1 MDKLDRIAADVLGV
15 TLRPAQRR
23 ALEALTG
30 HGDTLAVLPTGSGK
44 SAIYQVGGLAL
55 GGLTVVVSPL
65 IALQRDQLRSM
76 TARDSVRAV
85 MLNSSQHHA
94 DRADALAELAGGR
107 VDFVMLGPEQLA
119 NAETMAAITGS
130 PRPITLVAV
139 DEAHLVSEWGHDF
152 RPEYLRLADV
162 VEAAGRPPVLALT
175 ATAAPPVQADITRQL
190 RMRDPQ
196 VIVAD
201 FDRPN
206 ISLAVRR
213 TRRDRPE
220 AQAVDDRTV
229 EVVLAHEGPA
239 LVYALSHARCES
251 LAERLRLDAYRA
263 EPYHAGLPAARRSE
277 IQDAFFAGRLDVV
290 VATSAFGMGI
300 DKPDVRTVVH
310 AGVPGSLDEYYQ
322 EIGRAGRDGHPATA
336 VLVYDPRTV
345 RIPRLLAAR
354 SRMGAATVHA
364 VIDAIEAAQGRTTV
378 KDLAESA
385 QVGRSAAERVV
396 DELLD
401 LGLVHPDGNN
411 AILPAPMGD
420 AFRQVTAAGNR
431 RQAILRSR
439 IESARGYAETTHCR
453 RADLLAY
460 FGEHYTP
467 PCGSCDN
474 DKHPTTPAAP
484 IPPARAAYT
493 PATNPPPS
501 SRGAD
506 SASSSRATDSASS
519 SGAHDSA
526 SSSPV
531 DEPAS
536 LSRVDDPAA
545 LSRVDDSAAQSR
557 DDQSAG
563 RAYQT
568 QAKRVR
574 HRLWGPGTL
583 LSQDD
588 HELVVAF
595 DSVGYR
601 HLVAAALTNGLL
613 TLE

>member
-1 MDKLDRIAADVLGV
+1 MDQLDRIAADVLGIS
-15 TLRPAQRR
+15 LRPAQRR
-23 ALEALTG
+23 ALTALTE

-44 SAIYQVGGLAL
+44 TAIYQVGGLAL

-65 IALQRDQLRSM
+65 IALQRDQLRAM
-76 TARDSVRAV
+76 TAHSEVRAV
-85 MLNSSQHHA
+85 LLNSAQHRA
-94 DRADALAELAGGR
+94 DRAAALDGLAGGR

-119 NAETMAAITGS
+119 NAETMAAIGGG

-162 VEAAGRPPVLALT
+162 VDAAGRPPVLALT

-213 TRRDRPE
+213 ARHDRPE
-220 AQAVDDRTV
+220 DQAIDDRTV
-229 EVVLAHEGPA
+229 EVVLAHDGPA

-251 LAERLRLDAYRA
+251 LAKRLRLDAYRA

-277 IQDAFFAGRLDVV
+277 VQDAFFAGRLDVV

-322 EIGRAGRDGHPATA
+322 EIGRAGRDGKPAAA

-354 SRMGAATVHA
+354 SRMGDAAVHA
-364 VIDAIEAAQGRTTV
+364 VVDAIEATTGRITV
-378 KDLAESA
+378 KALAEASG
-385 QVGRSAAERVV
+385 VGRAAAARVV
-396 DELLD
+396 DELLE
-401 LGLVHPDGNN
+401 LGLVRPDGND
-411 AILPAPMGD
+411 AVIAAPMGD

-439 IESARGYAETTHCR
+439 IEAARGYAETTHCR
-453 RADLLAY
+453 RAELLGY
-460 FGEHYTP
+460 FGEQYDP
-467 PCGSCDN
+467 PCRACDN
-474 DKHPTTPAAP
+474 DDHAAERKPAIGPRTP
-484 IPPARAAYT
+484 
-493 PATNPPPS
+493 
-501 SRGAD
+501 G
-506 SASSSRATDSASS
+506 
-519 SGAHDSA
+519 
-526 SSSPV
+526 
-531 DEPAS
+531 
-536 LSRVDDPAA
+536 L
-545 LSRVDDSAAQSR
+545 
-557 DDQSAG
+557 
-563 RAYQT
+563 
-568 QAKRVR
+568 RVR
-574 HRLWGPGTL
+574 HRLWGPGTV
-583 LSQDD
+583 LSRDD
-588 HELVVAF
+588 HELVIAF

-601 HLVAAALTNGLL
+601 HLTAASLTNGLL
-613 TLE
+613 TPE

>member
-1 MDKLDRIAADVLGV
+1 MDELDRIAADVLGI
-15 TLRPAQRR
+15 TLRPAQRG
-23 ALEALTG
+23 ALIALTTT
-30 HGDTLAVLPTGSGK
+30 GDTLAVLPTGSGK
-44 SAIYQVGGLAL
+44 TAIYQVGGLAL

-76 TARDSVRAV
+76 TARGSVRAV

-94 DRADALAELAGGR
+94 DRVSSLEALAKGE

-119 NAETMAAITGS
+119 NAETLAAIQGS
-130 PRPITLVAV
+130 PRRITLVAV

-196 VIVAD
+196 IIVAD
-201 FDRPN
+201 FDRPD

-213 TRRDRPE
+213 ARHDLPE

-229 EVVLAHEGPA
+229 EVVLAHDGPA

-251 LAERLRLDAYRA
+251 LAERLRIDVYRA

-277 IQDAFFAGRLDVV
+277 VQDAFFAGKLDVV

-322 EIGRAGRDGHPATA
+322 EIGRAGRDGRPATA

-354 SRMGAATVHA
+354 SKMGDAPVHS
-364 VIDAIEAAQGRTTV
+364 VIDAIEAASGRVTV
-378 KDLAESA
+378 KALAEAS
-385 QVGRSAAERVV
+385 QVSRAAVSRVV
-396 DELLD
+396 DELLE
-401 LGLVHPDGNN
+401 LGLVKPDGND
-411 AILPAPMGD
+411 AILAAPMGD

-439 IESARGYAETTHCR
+439 IEAARGYAETTHCR
-453 RADLLAY
+453 RAELLGY
-460 FGEHYTP
+460 FGEQYEP

-474 DKHPTTPAAP
+474 DQH
-484 IPPARAAYT
+484 ARAAPT
-493 PATNPPPS
+493 FATQPPV
-501 SRGAD
+501 
-506 SASSSRATDSASS
+506 
-519 SGAHDSA
+519 SG
-526 SSSPV
+526 
-531 DEPAS
+531 
-536 LSRVDDPAA
+536 L
-545 LSRVDDSAAQSR
+545 
-557 DDQSAG
+557 
-563 RAYQT
+563 
-568 QAKRVR
+568 RVR
-574 HRLWGPGTL
+574 HKLWGPGTL
-583 LSQDD
+583 LSRDD
-588 HELVVAF
+588 HELVIAF

-601 HLVAAALTNGLL
+601 HLTAASLTNGLL
-613 TLE
+613 TPDAS

>member
-1 MDKLDRIAADVLGV
+1 MDEMDRIAADVLGI

-23 ALEALTG
+23 ALTALTTT
-30 HGDTLAVLPTGSGK
+30 GDTLAVLPTGSGK
-44 SAIYQVGGLAL
+44 TAIYQVGGLAL

-65 IALQRDQLRSM
+65 IALQRDQLRAM
-76 TARDSVRAV
+76 TARGSVRAV

-94 DRADALAELAGGR
+94 DRVSALGALTRGE

-119 NAETMAAITGS
+119 NAETMAAIQGS
-130 PRPITLVAV
+130 PRRITLVTV

-162 VEAAGRPPVLALT
+162 VEAAGHPPVLALT

-213 TRRDRPE
+213 TRHDRPE
-220 AQAVDDRTV
+220 DRAVDDRTV
-229 EVVLAHEGPA
+229 EVVLAHDGPA

-251 LAERLRLDAYRA
+251 LAARLRLDAYRA

-277 IQDAFFAGRLDVV
+277 VQDAFFAGRLDVV

-322 EIGRAGRDGHPATA
+322 EIGRAGRDGKPASA

-354 SRMGAATVHA
+354 SRMGAAPVHA
-364 VIDAIEAAQGRTTV
+364 VIDAIEATDGRVTV
-378 KDLAESA
+378 RSLAGTSG
-385 QVGRSAAERVV
+385 VSRAAVSRVV
-396 DELLD
+396 DELLE
-401 LGLVHPDGNN
+401 LGLVRPDGND
-411 AILPAPMGD
+411 AIVAAPMGD
-420 AFRQVTAAGNR
+420 AFRRVTEAGDR

-439 IESARGYAETTHCR
+439 IEAARGYAETTHCR
-453 RADLLAY
+453 RAELLGY
-460 FGEHYTP
+460 FGEQYEP

-474 DKHPTTPAAP
+474 DEHAPAGPAFASQ
-484 IPPARAAYT
+484 PPV
-493 PATNPPPS
+493 
-501 SRGAD
+501 
-506 SASSSRATDSASS
+506 
-519 SGAHDSA
+519 SG
-526 SSSPV
+526 
-531 DEPAS
+531 
-536 LSRVDDPAA
+536 L
-545 LSRVDDSAAQSR
+545 
-557 DDQSAG
+557 
-563 RAYQT
+563 
-568 QAKRVR
+568 RVR

-583 LSQDD
+583 LSRDD
-588 HELVVAF
+588 HELVIAF

-601 HLVAAALTNGLL
+601 HLTAASLTNGLL
-613 TLE
+613 TPEPS

>member
-1 MDKLDRIAADVLGV
+1 MDELDRIAADVLGI

-23 ALEALTG
+23 ALSALTTT
-30 HGDTLAVLPTGSGK
+30 GDTLAVLPTGSGK
-44 SAIYQVGGLAL
+44 TAIYQVGGLAL

-65 IALQRDQLRSM
+65 IALQRDQLRAM
-76 TARDSVRAV
+76 TARGSVRAV

-94 DRADALAELAGGR
+94 DRASSLEALGR
-107 VDFVMLGPEQLA
+107 GEVDFVMLGPEQLA
-119 NAETMAAITGS
+119 NAETLAAIQGS
-130 PRPITLVAV
+130 PRRITLVTV

-162 VEAAGRPPVLALT
+162 VDAAGRPPVLALT

-213 TRRDRPE
+213 ARHDLPE
-220 AQAVDDRTV
+220 DQAVDDRTV
-229 EVVLAHEGPA
+229 EVVLAHDGPA

-277 IQDAFFAGRLDVV
+277 VQDAFFAGRLDVV

-322 EIGRAGRDGHPATA
+322 EIGRAGRDGKPASA

-354 SRMGAATVHA
+354 SRMGDAPVHA
-364 VIDAIEAAQGRTTV
+364 VIDAIEAAAGRVTV
-378 KDLAESA
+378 KELAEVSKVSRA
-385 QVGRSAAERVV
+385 SVSRVV
-396 DELLD
+396 DELLELD
-401 LGLVHPDGNN
+401 LLKPDGND
-411 AILPAPMGD
+411 AVLAAPMGD

-439 IESARGYAETTHCR
+439 IEAARGYAETVHCR
-453 RADLLAY
+453 RAELLGY
-460 FGEHYTP
+460 FGEQYDP

-474 DKHPTTPAAP
+474 DEHAPAAP
-484 IPPARAAYT
+484 TFKERPPA
-493 PATNPPPS
+493 
-501 SRGAD
+501 
-506 SASSSRATDSASS
+506 
-519 SGAHDSA
+519 
-526 SSSPV
+526 
-531 DEPAS
+531 
-536 LSRVDDPAA
+536 
-545 LSRVDDSAAQSR
+545 
-557 DDQSAG
+557 AG
-563 RAYQT
+563 V
-568 QAKRVR
+568 RVR
-574 HRLWGPGTL
+574 HKLWGPGTL
-583 LSQDD
+583 LSRDD
-588 HELVVAF
+588 HELVIAF

-601 HLVAAALTNGLL
+601 HLTAASLTNGLL
-613 TLE
+613 TPEPA

>member
-1 MDKLDRIAADVLGV
+1 VDQLDRIAADVLGI

-23 ALEALTG
+23 ALTALTTT
-30 HGDTLAVLPTGSGK
+30 GDTLAVLPTGSGK
-44 SAIYQVGGLAL
+44 TAIYQVGGLAL

-65 IALQRDQLRSM
+65 IALQRDQLRAM
-76 TARDSVRAV
+76 TARGSVRAV

-94 DRADALAELAGGR
+94 DRASALEALGR
-107 VDFVMLGPEQLA
+107 GEVDFVMLGPEQLA
-119 NAETMAAITGS
+119 NAETLAAIQGS
-130 PRPITLVAV
+130 PRRITLVTV

-162 VEAAGRPPVLALT
+162 VETAGRPPVLALT

-213 TRRDRPE
+213 ARHDLPEDR
-220 AQAVDDRTV
+220 AVDDRTV
-229 EVVLAHEGPA
+229 EVVLAHDGPA

-251 LAERLRLDAYRA
+251 LAARLRLDAYRA
-263 EPYHAGLPAARRSE
+263 EPYHAGLPAARRGE
-277 IQDAFFAGRLDVV
+277 VQDAFFAGRLDVV

-322 EIGRAGRDGHPATA
+322 EIGRAGRDGKPASA

-354 SRMGAATVHA
+354 SKMGDAPVHA
-364 VIDAIEAAQGRTTV
+364 VIDAIEAATGRITV
-378 KDLAESA
+378 KQLAETSK
-385 QVGRSAAERVV
+385 VSRAAVSRVV
-396 DELLD
+396 DELLE
-401 LGLVHPDGNN
+401 LGLVKPDGND
-411 AILPAPMGD
+411 AILAAPMGD
-420 AFRQVTAAGNR
+420 AFRRVTAAGSR

-439 IESARGYAETTHCR
+439 IEAARGYAETVHCR
-453 RADLLAY
+453 RAELLGY
-460 FGEHYTP
+460 FGEQYDP

-474 DKHPTTPAAP
+474 DQHASAAP
-484 IPPARAAYT
+484 TFAER
-493 PATNPPPS
+493 PPS
-501 SRGAD
+501 SG
-506 SASSSRATDSASS
+506 
-519 SGAHDSA
+519 
-526 SSSPV
+526 
-531 DEPAS
+531 
-536 LSRVDDPAA
+536 L
-545 LSRVDDSAAQSR
+545 
-557 DDQSAG
+557 
-563 RAYQT
+563 
-568 QAKRVR
+568 RVR

-583 LSQDD
+583 LSRDD
-588 HELVVAF
+588 HELVIAF

-601 HLVAAALTNGLL
+601 HLTAASLTNGLL
-613 TLE
+613 TPEAS